1 MHHRRAFGL
10 VFFGWVLLHAA
21 HDGGWQTI
29 GDYPGSVTCER
40 VRDSSVADEIRHEI
54 GGALA
59 DQPAD
64 NPLRQQAWSQAERR
78 VRERYRCE
86 WRGT

>member
-1 MHHRRAFGL
+1 M
-10 VFFGWVLLHAA
+10 FFGWVLLHAA

-40 VRDSSVADEIRHEI
+40 VRDSSVVDEIRHEI
-54 GGALA
+54 GGAL
-59 DQPAD
+59 
-64 NPLRQQAWSQAERR
+64 SQAERR